1 MVRSKEAGRD
11 DFGSRGAYRPK
22 HAKPR
27 RHQPRASYPG
37 NQASDLAEGEGS
49 TGLLGAPVRRN
60 DAYGQ
65 ASIGQVRRDQAA
77 ATERDHSVG

>member
-27 RHQPRASYPG
+27 RHLSRASYPG
-37 NQASDLAEGEGS
+37 NQASDLAEGAEP
-49 TGLLGAPVRRN
+49 TGPLGAPVGRY

-65 ASIGQVRRDQAA
+65 ASIGQVRHDQAA
-77 ATERDHSVG
+77 AMERDHSV